1 MYQRI
6 KDTREDKDKTQKEI
20 AKKLNCT
27 QQTYSRYEN
36 GINEIP
42 LERIAKLALIF
53 DTSID
58 YLVGLTDEK
67 KPYPKNKRIKF
78 DI

>member
-6 KDTREDKDKTQKEI
+6 RDTREDKDLTQKQVS
-20 AKKLNCT
+20 KLLNCT

-42 LERIAKLALIF
+42 IDRIAKLALIF

-58 YLVGLTDEK
+58 YLVGITNIR
-67 KPYPKNKRIKF
+67 KPYPRSKKIL
-78 DI
+78 

>member
-1 MYQRI
+1 MYKRI
-6 KDTREDKDKTQKEI
+6 KDIREDRDKTQKEV
-20 AKKLNCT
+20 ADKLECT

-42 LERIAKLALIF
+42 VNRLETLAIF
-53 DTSID
+53 YNTSID

-67 KPYPKNKRIKF
+67 KPYPRIKK
-78 DI
+78 

>member
-6 KDTREDKDKTQKEI
+6 KDTREDLDKKQKEI
-20 AKKLNCT
+20 AKELNCT

-42 LERIAKLALIF
+42 LERIIKLALIF
-53 DTSID
+53 NTSVD
-58 YLVGLTDEK
+58 YLVGLTNEK
-67 KPYPKNKRIKF
+67 KPYPRIKK
-78 DI
+78 IN